1 MKTPVGS
8 NATQET
14 FFGSTFNKRPN
25 LDFNQTSGA
34 GFGLQT
40 VGTGMYDTA
49 PGTQEV
55 TPVGRRDD
63 LTFSARSFVGKEV
76 SIQGQTSRPKRDSNS
91 FREQPRKTPVLHM
104 QFDSVASKDL
114 QSTYT
119 NQFVKKQPL
128 ERRNPLKYMKN
139 PNTVFGQTLGVMQYT
154 WNCGTPDTQAQP
166 KSPYLPAVMG
176 SQASNLSST
185 AGTFISQA
193 KHRSSPIAQHNQVKQ
208 SAMGQGVGGSLQE
221 VPRMSGR
228 GKAVEP
234 PSDRERVLNNIVRPF

>member
-1 MKTPVGS
+1 
-8 NATQET
+8 
-14 FFGSTFNKRPN
+14 
-25 LDFNQTSGA
+25 
-34 GFGLQT
+34 
-40 VGTGMYDTA
+40 MYDTA

-55 TPVGRRDD
+55 TPGGRKDD

-76 SIQGQTSRPKRDSNS
+76 SIQGPASKPRRDTVS
-91 FREQPRKTPVLHM
+91 FRDQQRKAPVLHM

-139 PNTVFGQTLGVMQYT
+139 PHTVFGQTQGVMQYT
-154 WNCGTPDTQAQP
+154 WTCGAPDVQTQQ
-166 KSPYLPAVMG
+166 KSPHLPAAPG

-193 KHRSSPIAQHNQVKQ
+193 KQRSSPIAAHNQVKQ
-208 SAMGQGVGGSLQE
+208 AAVGQGVGGSLQE
-221 VPRMSGR
+221 VPQMSGR

-234 PSDRERVLNNIVRPF
+234 PSDRERVLNNVVRPF